1 MKKLM
6 MAAVALICMTMM
18 SVSLTACGG
27 DDDSSKPKQQ
37 IEYLVTGNLIYS
49 VPDKTQADPIP
60 ASWNGVFAGP
70 MQDYS
75 NIVQEIA
82 PSGNSEN
89 RDVEIK
95 RHRIH
100 RNNKSA
106 ENRFRRT
113 SLGKEILIKARAGF
127 PVRELGFSF
136 LLCRS

>member
-37 IEYLVTGNLIYS
+37 IEYLVTGNLMYN

-60 ASWNGVFAGP
+60 ETWNGVFAGP

-75 NIVQEIA
+75 NIVKEIA
-82 PSGNSEN
+82 PSPNYEN
-89 RDVEIK
+89 RDVAIKNACEEIY
-95 RHRIH
+95 
-100 RNNKSA
+100 NKHKA
-106 ENRFRRT
+106 LKGIEYTGTIKVQRT
-113 SLGKEILIKARAGF
+113 DSEE
-127 PVRELGFSF
+127 PVWEKKY
-136 LLCRS
+136 

>member
-1 MKKLM
+1 M

-27 DDDSSKPKQQ
+27 DDDSPSKQKQQ

-49 VPDKTQADPIP
+49 VPDKSQADPIP

-82 PSGNSEN
+82 PSPNYEN
-89 RDVEIK
+89 RDVAIK
-95 RHRIH
+95 
-100 RNNKSA
+100 NACEEVYNKHKA
-106 ENRFRRT
+106 LKGIEYTGTIKVQRT
-113 SLGKEILIKARAGF
+113 DSEE
-127 PVRELGFSF
+127 PVWEKKY
-136 LLCRS
+136 

>member
-27 DDDSSKPKQQ
+27 DDSPSKQKQQ
-37 IEYLVTGNLIYS
+37 IEYLVTGNLIYG
-49 VPDKTQADPIP
+49 VPDQSKADPIP

-82 PSGNSEN
+82 PSPNYEN
-89 RDVEIK
+89 RDVAIK
-95 RHRIH
+95 
-100 RNNKSA
+100 NA
-106 ENRFRRT
+106 
-113 SLGKEILIKARAGF
+113 
-127 PVRELGFSF
+127 
-136 LLCRS
+136 C

>member
-27 DDDSSKPKQQ
+27 DDDSPSKQKQQ

-49 VPDKTQADPIP
+49 VPDKTKADPIP

-95 RHRIH
+95 NACEVIYKKHKDLKGIEITGTI
-100 RNNKSA
+100 KVQ
-106 ENRFRRT
+106 RT
-113 SLGKEILIKARAGF
+113 DSEE
-127 PVRELGFSF
+127 PVWEKKY
-136 LLCRS
+136 

>member
-1 MKKLM
+1 

-27 DDDSSKPKQQ
+27 DDDSSKPKEQ
-37 IEYLVTGNLIYS
+37 IGYLVTGNLMYN

-60 ASWNGVFAGP
+60 ETWNGVFAGP

-95 RHRIH
+95 NACEVIYKKHKDLKGIEITGTI
-100 RNNKSA
+100 KVL
-106 ENRFRRT
+106 RT
-113 SLGKEILIKARAGF
+113 DSEE
-127 PVRELGFSF
+127 PVWEKKY
-136 LLCRS
+136 

>member
-27 DDDSSKPKQQ
+27 DDDSSKPKEQ
-37 IEYLVTGNLIYS
+37 IGYLVTGNLMYN

-60 ASWNGVFAGP
+60 ETWNGVFAGP

-95 RHRIH
+95 NACEVIYKKHKDLKGIEITGTI
-100 RNNKSA
+100 KV
-106 ENRFRRT
+106 
-113 SLGKEILIKARAGF
+113 LGTDSEE
-127 PVRELGFSF
+127 PVWEKKY
-136 LLCRS
+136 

>member
-6 MAAVALICMTMM
+6 MAAVALICMIMM

-70 MQDYS
+70 MEDYK

-82 PSGNSEN
+82 PSPNYEN
-89 RDVEIK
+89 RDVAIK
-95 RHRIH
+95 
-100 RNNKSA
+100 NACEEVYNKH
-106 ENRFRRT
+106 
-113 SLGKEILIKARAGF
+113 KALKGI
-127 PVRELGFSF
+127 VVYGTVTVKKKSGSNVTEVWTKKYE
-136 LLCRS
+136 

>member
-27 DDDSSKPKQQ
+27 DDDSPSKQKQQ
-37 IEYLVTGNLIYS
+37 IECLVTGNLIYG
-49 VPDKTQADPIP
+49 VPDKSKADPIP

-82 PSGNSEN
+82 PSPNYEN
-89 RDVEIK
+89 RDVAIKNACEEIY
-95 RHRIH
+95 
-100 RNNKSA
+100 NKHKA
-106 ENRFRRT
+106 LKGIEITGTIKVQRT
-113 SLGKEILIKARAGF
+113 DSEE
-127 PVRELGFSF
+127 PVWERKY
-136 LLCRS
+136 

>member
-27 DDDSSKPKQQ
+27 DDDSPSKQKQQ

-49 VPDKTQADPIP
+49 VPDKSKADPIP

-82 PSGNSEN
+82 PTPNYEN
-89 RDVEIK
+89 RDVAIKNACEEIY
-95 RHRIH
+95 
-100 RNNKSA
+100 NKHKA
-106 ENRFRRT
+106 LKGIEITGTIKVQRT
-113 SLGKEILIKARAGF
+113 NSEE
-127 PVRELGFSF
+127 PVWEKKY
-136 LLCRS
+136 

>member
-1 MKKLM
+1 MKKFM

-75 NIVQEIA
+75 NIVKEIA
-82 PSGNSEN
+82 PSPNYEN
-89 RDVEIK
+89 RDVAIKNACDEIY
-95 RHRIH
+95 
-100 RNNKSA
+100 NKHKA
-106 ENRFRRT
+106 LKGIEYTGTIKVQRT
-113 SLGKEILIKARAGF
+113 DSEE
-127 PVRELGFSF
+127 PVWEKKY
-136 LLCRS
+136 

>member
-27 DDDSSKPKQQ
+27 DDDSPSKQKQQ

-49 VPDKTQADPIP
+49 VPDKSKADPIP

-70 MQDYS
+70 MEDYK

-82 PSGNSEN
+82 PSPNYEN
-89 RDVEIK
+89 RDVAIKNACEEIY
-95 RHRIH
+95 
-100 RNNKSA
+100 NKHKA
-106 ENRFRRT
+106 LKGIEYTGTIKVQRT
-113 SLGKEILIKARAGF
+113 DSEE
-127 PVRELGFSF
+127 PVWEKKY
-136 LLCRS
+136 

>member
-27 DDDSSKPKQQ
+27 DDDSPSKQKQQ

-49 VPDKTQADPIP
+49 VPDKSKADPIP

-70 MQDYS
+70 MEDYK

-82 PSGNSEN
+82 PSPNYEN
-89 RDVEIK
+89 RDVAIKNACEEIY
-95 RHRIH
+95 
-100 RNNKSA
+100 NKHKA
-106 ENRFRRT
+106 LKGIEYTGTIKVQRT
-113 SLGKEILIKARAGF
+113 DSEE
-127 PVRELGFSF
+127 PVWERKY
-136 LLCRS
+136 

>member
-27 DDDSSKPKQQ
+27 DDDSPSKQKQQ

-49 VPDKTQADPIP
+49 VPDKSKADPIP

-70 MQDYS
+70 MEDYK

-82 PSGNSEN
+82 PSPNYEN
-89 RDVEIK
+89 RDVAIK
-95 RHRIH
+95 
-100 RNNKSA
+100 NACEEVYNKHKA
-106 ENRFRRT
+106 LKGIEYTGTIKVQRT
-113 SLGKEILIKARAGF
+113 DSEE
-127 PVRELGFSF
+127 PVWEKKY
-136 LLCRS
+136 

>member
-27 DDDSSKPKQQ
+27 DDDSPSKQKQQ
-37 IEYLVTGNLIYS
+37 IEYLVTGNLIYG
-49 VPDKTQADPIP
+49 VPDQSKADPIP

-82 PSGNSEN
+82 PSPNYEN
-89 RDVEIK
+89 RDVAIK
-95 RHRIH
+95 
-100 RNNKSA
+100 NACEEVYNKHKA
-106 ENRFRRT
+106 LKGIEYTGTIKVQRT
-113 SLGKEILIKARAGF
+113 DSEE
-127 PVRELGFSF
+127 PVWEKKY
-136 LLCRS
+136 

>member
-27 DDDSSKPKQQ
+27 DDDSPSKQKEQ

-49 VPDKTQADPIP
+49 VPDKSKADPIP

-70 MQDYS
+70 MEDYK

-82 PSGNSEN
+82 PSPNYEN
-89 RDVEIK
+89 RDVAIKNACEEIY
-95 RHRIH
+95 
-100 RNNKSA
+100 NKHKA
-106 ENRFRRT
+106 LKGIEITGTIKVQRT
-113 SLGKEILIKARAGF
+113 DSEE
-127 PVRELGFSF
+127 PVWERKY
-136 LLCRS
+136 

>member
-27 DDDSSKPKQQ
+27 DDDSPSKQKQQ
-37 IEYLVTGNLIYS
+37 IEYLVTGNLIYG
-49 VPDKTQADPIP
+49 VPDKSKADPIP

-82 PSGNSEN
+82 PSPNYEN
-89 RDVEIK
+89 RDVAIK
-95 RHRIH
+95 
-100 RNNKSA
+100 NACEEVYNKHKA
-106 ENRFRRT
+106 LKGIEYTGTIKVQRT
-113 SLGKEILIKARAGF
+113 DSEE
-127 PVRELGFSF
+127 PVWEKKY
-136 LLCRS
+136 

>member
-27 DDDSSKPKQQ
+27 DDDSSKPKEQ
-37 IEYLVTGNLIYS
+37 IGYLVTGNLMYN

-60 ASWNGVFAGP
+60 ETWNGVFAGP

-95 RHRIH
+95 NACEVIYKKHKDLKGIEITGTI
-100 RNNKSA
+100 KVL
-106 ENRFRRT
+106 RT
-113 SLGKEILIKARAGF
+113 DSEE
-127 PVRELGFSF
+127 PVWEKKY
-136 LLCRS
+136 

>member
-27 DDDSSKPKQQ
+27 DDDSPSKQKEQ

-49 VPDKTQADPIP
+49 VPDKSKADPIP

-70 MQDYS
+70 MEDYK

-82 PSGNSEN
+82 PSPNYEN
-89 RDVEIK
+89 RDVAIK
-95 RHRIH
+95 
-100 RNNKSA
+100 NACEEVYNKHKA
-106 ENRFRRT
+106 LKGIEYTGTIKVQRT
-113 SLGKEILIKARAGF
+113 DSEE
-127 PVRELGFSF
+127 PVWEKKY
-136 LLCRS
+136 

>member
-1 MKKLM
+1 
-6 MAAVALICMTMM
+6 M

-27 DDDSSKPKQQ
+27 DGDSSKPKEQ
-37 IEYLVTGNLIYS
+37 IGYLVTGNLMYN

-60 ASWNGVFAGP
+60 ETWNGVFAGP

-95 RHRIH
+95 KACEVIYKKHKDLKGIEITGTI
-100 RNNKSA
+100 KVL
-106 ENRFRRT
+106 RT
-113 SLGKEILIKARAGF
+113 DSEE
-127 PVRELGFSF
+127 PVWEKKY
-136 LLCRS
+136 

>member
-1 MKKLM
+1 
-6 MAAVALICMTMM
+6 MM

-70 MQDYS
+70 MEDYK

-82 PSGNSEN
+82 PSPNYEN
-89 RDVEIK
+89 RDVAIKNACDEIY
-95 RHRIH
+95 
-100 RNNKSA
+100 NKHKA
-106 ENRFRRT
+106 LKGIEYTGTIKVQRT
-113 SLGKEILIKARAGF
+113 DSEE
-127 PVRELGFSF
+127 PVWEKKY
-136 LLCRS
+136 

>member
-27 DDDSSKPKQQ
+27 DDDSPSKQREQ

-49 VPDKTQADPIP
+49 VPDKSKADPIP

-82 PSGNSEN
+82 PSPNYEN
-89 RDVEIK
+89 RDVAIK
-95 RHRIH
+95 
-100 RNNKSA
+100 NACEEVYNKHKA
-106 ENRFRRT
+106 LKGIEYTGTIKVQRT
-113 SLGKEILIKARAGF
+113 DSEE
-127 PVRELGFSF
+127 PVWEKKY
-136 LLCRS
+136 

>member
-1 MKKLM
+1 

-27 DDDSSKPKQQ
+27 DDDSSKPKEQ
-37 IEYLVTGNLIYS
+37 IGYLVTGNLMYN

-60 ASWNGVFAGP
+60 ETWNGVFAGP

-95 RHRIH
+95 NACEVIY
-100 RNNKSA
+100 NKHKA
-106 ENRFRRT
+106 LKGIEITGTIKVLRT
-113 SLGKEILIKARAGF
+113 DSEE
-127 PVRELGFSF
+127 PVWEKKY
-136 LLCRS
+136 

>member
-27 DDDSSKPKQQ
+27 DDDSPSKQREQ

-49 VPDKTQADPIP
+49 VPDKSKADPIP

-70 MQDYS
+70 MQDYR

-82 PSGNSEN
+82 PSPNYEN
-89 RDVEIK
+89 RDVAIK
-95 RHRIH
+95 
-100 RNNKSA
+100 NACEEVYNKHKA
-106 ENRFRRT
+106 LKGIEYTGTIKVQRT
-113 SLGKEILIKARAGF
+113 DSEE
-127 PVRELGFSF
+127 PVWERKY
-136 LLCRS
+136 

>member
-27 DDDSSKPKQQ
+27 DDDSPSKQKQQ

-82 PSGNSEN
+82 PTPNYEN
-89 RDVEIK
+89 RDVAIK
-95 RHRIH
+95 
-100 RNNKSA
+100 NACEEVYNKHKA
-106 ENRFRRT
+106 LKGIEYTGTIKVQRT
-113 SLGKEILIKARAGF
+113 DSEE
-127 PVRELGFSF
+127 PVWEKKY
-136 LLCRS
+136 

>member
-1 MKKLM
+1 

-70 MQDYS
+70 M
-75 NIVQEIA
+75 IVQEIA
-82 PSGNSEN
+82 PSPNYEN
-89 RDVEIK
+89 RDVAIKNACEEIY
-95 RHRIH
+95 
-100 RNNKSA
+100 NKHKA
-106 ENRFRRT
+106 LKGIEYTGTIKVQRT
-113 SLGKEILIKARAGF
+113 DSEE
-127 PVRELGFSF
+127 PVWEKKY
-136 LLCRS
+136 

>member
-1 MKKLM
+1 

-27 DDDSSKPKQQ
+27 DDDSSKPKEQ
-37 IEYLVTGNLIYS
+37 IGYLVTGNLMYN

-60 ASWNGVFAGP
+60 ETWNGVFAGP

-89 RDVEIK
+89 RDVAIKNACEEIY
-95 RHRIH
+95 
-100 RNNKSA
+100 NKHKA
-106 ENRFRRT
+106 LKGIEITGTIKVQRT
-113 SLGKEILIKARAGF
+113 DSEE
-127 PVRELGFSF
+127 PVWEKKY
-136 LLCRS
+136 